1 MGSIILKNNGY
12 TTKIVNGIPFSALT
26 EEPNTNYLGFDPI
39 TNNFESLNSSGQTTS
54 YGESFTGGTIS
65 GGTFFPS
72 GLTASTISATTYQ
85 NLPCNVESVTYFE
98 LTSKISGSTLCEGK
112 YYLISDFQTCYD
124 QPDYDVYFDAITSVT
139 TYHTSTIEPLLVLAT
154 SANTISNIAYQ
165 PSYPNDKITYDWT
178 WNITEYT
185 NGPAKGRI
193 TERVDEFNNRTDYD
207 HRNILFKRYRLF
219 TFRPNQPLNGTI
231 ELLSDGTISGTNT
244 SFTALTV
251 GDVVYIPTTS
261 PSYYEIV
268 GITGDTSMTVSG
280 DTITAAGA
288 GQPIFLAIEETN
300 DSNGY
305 FSYNQT
311 NIKTNDFIE
320 YTTFGDAIFNN
331 YAKNNYVGNFANNY
345 QNVGS
350 GFILTNNV
358 FLEGQYE
365 SNKFGDY
372 CHNNTFGTDNQNNIW
387 GDYCY
392 RNVSTN
398 DMDDN
403 IIGHY
408 FNNNLI
414 NVNLV
419 SNHIGNYFDSNKLLA
434 ENNRDFQD
442 NIIGDQFNNN
452 TIYSWFYTNEIL
464 NNFNNNIIG
473 DFDDL
478 ATLQFNDNRIG
489 HNFSENTISQNFYK
503 NEIGYGFNNNQITGD
518 TYTNRIGEQFENN
531 TIYFT
536 FYRNEILNYFTD
548 NLIGDDGNIGNF
560 EFFSNRI
567 GNNFNSNTIRQYFND
582 NQIGNN
588 FNSNALN
595 GDFYTNVIGND
606 FYDNPNI
613 GYDFY
618 GNNIGNGF
626 NNNELIGDYFK
637 ENQIDENFYSNS
649 ISYLF
654 SNNQIGNTF
663 ENNTLG
669 DTQFFNWDNTNIENL
684 TGRTYN
690 TFYNS
695 LYGDGGNN
703 VDNVILGKE
712 LIMHFSRNS
721 GTTITSGDLVIG
733 ETYEITNYQGSDDFN
748 NVADVISGTGNT
760 VGCIFIATGT
770 TPTDWSSNSTL
781 TELTSYNEYHLVKF
795 TQWTLGGNGGGFS
808 YERTKDYPVVESAV
822 YFTKTNYENA
832 VDVIIPGRLEITRDN
847 GGGAIYNSTEEG
859 GWDQNVSPLNT
870 EWNSIYTQPFNGSNF
885 GYNTIFGD
893 FKGNYIRGDFGGNK
907 IDSDVGGNEFS
918 GNTYLN
924 NIGIATYD
932 NDFLGDVYGN
942 NWVGLFYLNVIGDSF
957 ERNSFGEGVYDN
969 IIGTNFNANSFGHE
983 TNNNTIGE
991 DFFSNNIKEYFYENT
1006 IGNGFQTNQIG
1017 SYFNNNT
1024 IDDYFGYGYGDPQ
1037 GNKIGSNFR
1046 NNTIGE
1052 YFYNNTIPDN
1062 FEENIIGE
1070 YFQWNIINTK
1080 IDNTDFT
1087 PNYGNI
1093 TGFSYTALGT
1103 GATNTTYVGVTG
1115 TTSGMGINATFDI
1128 EVSGGTVI
1136 GVSGN
1141 TQGKLYHT
1149 GDTITILGTQ
1159 IDGTDINDNVVIT
1172 VTAISYNP
1180 SVYEHYTC
1188 QIFERQGGNK
1198 RLSYYDSL
1206 DTLIITNINE

>member
-12 TTKIVNGIPFSALT
+12 TTKIVNGIPFSAIT

-39 TNNFESLNSSGQTTS
+39 TNNLESLNPSGQTTS

-124 QPDYDVYFDAITSVT
+124 QPDYNVNGGSITSVT

-154 SANTISNIAYQ
+154 SANTISNLAYQ
-165 PSYPNDKITYDWT
+165 PLYPNDKITYDWT
-178 WNITEYT
+178 WNVTEVT
-185 NGPAKGRI
+185 NGLAKGRI
-193 TERVDEFNNRTDYD
+193 TERTDEFNNRTDYD

-244 SFTALTV
+244 SFTLLTV
-251 GDVVYIPTTS
+251 GDVVYIPTTF

-268 GITGDTSMTVSG
+268 GITGNTAMTVSG

-288 GQPIFLAIEETN
+288 GQPIFLTIEETN

-305 FSYNQT
+305 FSYKRT
-311 NIKTNDFIE
+311 NVKTNDFIE
-320 YTTFGDAIFNN
+320 YTTFGDAISND
-331 YAKNNYVGNFANNY
+331 YAKNNYVGNYANIYTNID
-345 QNVGS
+345 G
-350 GFILTNNV
+350 GTFILANNV

-372 CHNNTFGTDNQNNIW
+372 CYNNTWGTDNQNNIW
-387 GDYCY
+387 GDWCY
-392 RNVSTN
+392 ENVSVN
-398 DMDDN
+398 DIDDN

-408 FNNNLI
+408 FNNNLL
-414 NVNLV
+414 NVNLT
-419 SNHIGNYFDSNKLLA
+419 SNHIGNYFNNNKLLA
-434 ENNRDFQD
+434 ENNTDFQD
-442 NIIGDQFNNN
+442 NVIGNGFNNN

-473 DFDDL
+473 DFNDL
-478 ATLQFNDNRIG
+478 T
-489 HNFSENTISQNFYK
+489 
-503 NEIGYGFNNNQITGD
+503 
-518 TYTNRIGEQFENN
+518 
-531 TIYFT
+531 
-536 FYRNEILNYFTD
+536 
-548 NLIGDDGNIGNF
+548 NF
-560 EFFSNRI
+560 EFYGNIIGTGFSE
-567 GNNFNSNTIRQYFND
+567 NTIRQYFND

-588 FNSNALN
+588 FNSNTLN

-637 ENQIDENFYSNS
+637 ENQISENFYSNS

-654 SNNQIGNTF
+654 SNNQIGNAF

-712 LIMHFSRNS
+712 LIMNFYRNS

-808 YERTKDYPVVESAV
+808 YERTKDYPDVESAV

-832 VDVIIPGRLEITRDN
+832 VDIIIPGRLEITRDN
-847 GGGAIYNSTEEG
+847 GGGAIYNSVLENS
-859 GWDQNVSPLNT
+859 WDENVSPEET
-870 EWNSIYTQPFNGSNF
+870 EWNSIYTQPFNGSEFAEN
-885 GYNTIFGD
+885 NIFND
-893 FKGNYIRGDFGGNK
+893 FKGNYIRGIFVLNK
-907 IDSDVGGNEFS
+907 IDSFVSGNEFF
-918 GNTYLN
+918 GDTIN
-924 NIGIATYD
+924 NKIGSITYD
-932 NDFLGDVYGN
+932 NGFSGDVNNNTWQGN
-942 NWVGLFYLNVIGDSF
+942 FYQNDIDNDF
-957 ERNSFGEGVYDN
+957 ENNSFGDNVYDN
-969 IIGTNFNANSFGHE
+969 IIGQEFF
-983 TNNNTIGE
+983 NNNIQ
-991 DFFSNNIKEYFYENT
+991 NYFYGNT

-1017 SYFNNNT
+1017 SYFNNNA

-1037 GNKIGSNFR
+1037 GNKIGSNFY
-1046 NNTIGE
+1046 NNTVGE

-1062 FEENIIGE
+1062 FEQNIIGE

-1087 PNYGNI
+1087 INYGNI

-1103 GATNTTYVGVTG
+1103 GATDTTYVGISG

-1141 TQGKLYHT
+1141 SEGIFYTN
-1149 GDTITILGTQ
+1149 GDVLTILGTQ
-1159 IDGTDINDNVVIT
+1159 VGGTDTEDNIVIT
-1172 VTAISYNP
+1172 VTGTTP
-1180 SVYEHYTC
+1180 TPLFYEHYTK
-1188 QIFERQGGNK
+1188 QIFEK
-1198 RLSYYDSL
+1198 RLGDKRTSFYDEDDILNIGSVYENSGYIPVYSQSL
-1206 DTLIITNINE
+1206 TYPIDNASFEFWCDGSFSNDANYTVVDGINNSQELITLFNGNFRQFGYFFDNNDGTIGLYINPSLKQQYCPTGTYTINVFND